1 MIHDRFYSRWA
12 QPTSIVRSDTEFIS
26 SVKITID
33 RDGRITDVTL
43 ARPSGN
49 VVMDE
54 SVMAAARSVTQ
65 IDPLPRGLGG
75 DTYTININF
84 KLNQ

>member
-1 MIHDRFYSRWA
+1 MIHDRFYSRWT
-12 QPTSIVRSDTEFIS
+12 QPTSIVRADTEFVS
-26 SVKITID
+26 TVQITID

-43 ARPSGN
+43 ARASGN

-54 SVMAAARSVTQ
+54 SVMTAARSVTQ
-65 IDPLPRGLGG
+65 IDPLPRGLGS
-75 DTYTININF
+75 DTYSIKINF